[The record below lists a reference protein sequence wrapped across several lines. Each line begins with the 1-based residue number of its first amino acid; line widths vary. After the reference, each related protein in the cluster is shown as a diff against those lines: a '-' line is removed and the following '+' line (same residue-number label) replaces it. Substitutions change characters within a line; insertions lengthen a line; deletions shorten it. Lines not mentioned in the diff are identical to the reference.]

1 MRSMTDRSSIL
12 SFVCFLRPAMYTF
25 PKEPRLVPSVSS
37 TAVPTVSS
45 SEQVK
50 EKIFVN
56 QESRTAK
63 LVTGVKPWVNELLE
77 QVDAEVGSPTPAP
90 VAAMRWSQNT
100 SAWVQEKEEEMVVAC
115 SGKYTCAILWNLL
128 ESSGI
133 LWMRKSIQALR
144 WMYWTWLEWGLLSAS
159 VAGKKPRKRGRA
171 Q

>member
-1 MRSMTDRSSIL
+1 
-12 SFVCFLRPAMYTF
+12 
-25 PKEPRLVPSVSS
+25 
-37 TAVPTVSS
+37 
-45 SEQVK
+45 
-50 EKIFVN
+50 
-56 QESRTAK
+56 
-63 LVTGVKPWVNELLE
+63 
-77 QVDAEVGSPTPAP
+77 
-90 VAAMRWSQNT
+90 
-100 SAWVQEKEEEMVVAC
+100 MVVAC